1 MSDAQLMKLKE
12 DRDALAR
19 EVQLLKEAIKPEE
32 AAEKVMAQLK
42 RSEDPFCQPAEN
54 DWNTASDA
62 GACNCVVA

>member
-1 MSDAQLMKLKE
+1 MSDAQLMKLQE

-19 EVQLLKEAIKPEE
+19 EVALLKAAIKPE
-32 AAEKVMAQLK
+32 AASEKIMEWLK
-42 RSEDPFCQPAEN
+42 QSEDPFCQPTVN